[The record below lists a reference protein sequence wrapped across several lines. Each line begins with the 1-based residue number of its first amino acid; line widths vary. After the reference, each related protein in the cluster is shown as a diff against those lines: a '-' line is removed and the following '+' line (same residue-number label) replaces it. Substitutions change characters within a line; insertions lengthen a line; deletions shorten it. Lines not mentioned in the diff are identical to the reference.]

1 MRSAIDIA
9 EFIYPILHPELPT
22 REACYESIGILSQI
36 LGDGYI
42 GKHVDFD
49 FALFRVIANIDCSVA
64 LFELFKVCVE
74 IIWIDSI
81 VRTSENKLEEQFHR
95 LRKRLVEEG
104 HKNIIRIVD
113 RLEDQVYD
121 CMKND

>member
-9 EFIYPILHPELPT
+9 GFIYPILHLELPT
-22 REACYESIGILSQI
+22 CVACYESIGILSQI

-42 GKHVDFD
+42 GKHVD

-74 IIWIDSI
+74 TIWIDSI
-81 VRTSENKLEEQFHR
+81 IRTSENKLEEQFHR
-95 LRKRLVEEG
+95 LRERLVEKG
-104 HKNIIRIVD
+104 HKKHYQNS
-113 RLEDQVYD
+113 
-121 CMKND
+121 